1 MTQRI
6 LSIDTSHLRLQ
17 VLSPDDVRQIHQAT
31 LDLIESVGV
40 RFPSERALDILAER
54 GANVDREKQI
64 ARIPANVIEE
74 AMRNAPA
81 EYTLCAR
88 SAQENADLD
97 LHLDGRHAYLAVDGT
112 GVEVL
117 DPYTR
122 EKRVSTKA
130 DVATAMRVADYMQEV
145 ALVWPPVSAQDCPAE
160 TRGLHELEAV
170 WNNYAKHAQT
180 ETLVTAHEMRAAI
193 EMAAAVVGGRDA
205 LRRRPIL
212 SIMQCTISPL
222 AHDGGS
228 LEAALV
234 AAEAGLPVAF
244 MTMASCGFS
253 GPAALAGNLTVGN
266 AEVISALALM
276 QMAYPGCPVYYAA
289 AQTAMDPRTGAYTGG
304 GPEDYLF
311 GAATNHLAD
320 FYDIPLSMGAFATGA
335 KQPDWQAAFDN
346 VFAGFMPVLTGA
358 DLLQGAGML
367 YGSRI
372 FSYEQLLLDCEIYSA
387 IRLVASGLP
396 VSDET
401 LALDVVKDVGVGGN
415 FLAHKHTRRHIRD
428 LWQPRFVDRRPYS
441 AWEVDRVGPR
451 ELANEKARWIL
462 ENHQPTPL
470 DPQLSAELS
479 RIIASLERELGVS

>member
-6 LSIDTSHLRLQ
+6 LPIDTTHLRLQ

-31 LDLIESVGV
+31 LELIETVGV
-40 RFPSERALDILAER
+40 RFPSRRALDILADH
-54 GANVDREKQI
+54 GASVDGDKQI
-64 ARIPANVIEE
+64 ARIPGHVIEE
-74 AMRNAPA
+74 AMRQAPA
-81 EYTLCAR
+81 EYTLYPRAAR
-88 SAQENADLD
+88 ENTELE
-97 LHLDGRHAYLAVDGT
+97 LPLDGRHAYLAVDGT

-117 DPYTR
+117 DPYTGQ
-122 EKRVSTKA
+122 KRVSTKA
-130 DVATAMRVADYMQEV
+130 DVAGAMRVADYMEEI
-145 ALVWPPVSAQDCPAE
+145 ALIWPPVSAQDCPRE

-170 WNNYAKHAQT
+170 WNNYAKHVQT
-180 ETLVTAHEMRAAI
+180 ETLVTAREMEAAI
-193 EMAAAVVGGRDA
+193 EMAAAIAGGRDE
-205 LRRRPIL
+205 LRQRPVL

-228 LEAALV
+228 LEAAPV

-253 GPAALAGNLTVGN
+253 GPAALAGNLAVGN
-266 AEVISALALM
+266 AEVISGLALL

-289 AQTAMDPRTGAYTGG
+289 AQTAMDPRSGAYTGG

-320 FYDIPLSMGAFATGA
+320 FYNIPLSMGAFATGS

-346 VFAGFMPVLTGA
+346 VFAGLMPVLTGA

-387 IRLVASGLP
+387 IRQVAEGIP
-396 VSDET
+396 VNRET
-401 LALDVVKDVGVGGN
+401 LALEVIRDVGVGGN
-415 FLAHKHTRRHIRD
+415 FLAHKHTRDHIRA

-441 AWEVDRVGPR
+441 AWEADGKGPR
-451 ELANEKARWIL
+451 EWANEKARWIL
-462 ENHQPTPL
+462 ENHQPVPL
-470 DPQLSAELS
+470 DPRLSAELS
-479 RIIASLERELGVS
+479 RIIAALERELGVG

>member
-6 LSIDTSHLRLQ
+6 LPIDTTHLRLQ
-17 VLSPDDVRQIHQAT
+17 VLSPEDVKQIHQAT

-40 RFPSERALDILAER
+40 RFPSERALDILGDH
-54 GANVDREKQI
+54 GATIDREAQI
-64 ARIPANVIEE
+64 ARIPGHVVEE
-74 AMRNAPA
+74 AMSQAPA

-88 SAQENADLD
+88 ENRDLD
-97 LHLDGRHAYLAVDGT
+97 LPLDARHAYLAVDGT

-117 DPYTR
+117 DPYTG
-122 EKRVSTKA
+122 EKRVSTKG
-130 DVATAMRVADYMQEV
+130 DVADSMRVADYMEEI
-145 ALVWPPVSAQDCPAE
+145 ALIWPPVSAQDCPKE

-180 ETLVTAHEMRAAI
+180 ETLVTAHEMEAAVD
-193 EMAAAVVGGRDA
+193 MAAAIVGGRDE

-212 SIMQCTISPL
+212 STMQCTMSPL

-228 LEAALV
+228 LESALV

-266 AEVISALALM
+266 AEVISALAML
-276 QMAYPGCPVYYAA
+276 QMAHPGCPVYYAA

-320 FYDIPLSMGAFATGA
+320 FYNIPLSMGSFATGA

-346 VFAGFMPVLTGA
+346 VFAGFLPVLTGA

-367 YGSRI
+367 FGSRI
-372 FSYEQLLLDCEIYSA
+372 FAYEQLLLDCEIYSA
-387 IRLVASGLP
+387 IRHVANGIP
-396 VSDET
+396 VNEKT

-415 FLAHKHTRRHIRD
+415 FLAHRHTRDHIRD
-428 LWQPRFVDRRPYS
+428 LWQPRFIDRRPYS
-441 AWEVDRVGPR
+441 AWEADGKGPR
-451 ELANEKARWIL
+451 EWAVEKARWIL
-462 ENHQPTPL
+462 ENHQPAPL
-470 DPQLSAELS
+470 DPQPSAELS
-479 RIIASLERELGVS
+479 RIIAAVERELGVS

>member
-1 MTQRI
+1 MMPQRI
-6 LSIDTSHLRLQ
+6 LPIDTTHLRLQ
-17 VLSPDDVRQIHQAT
+17 VLSPADVGRVHQAT

-40 RFPSERALDILAER
+40 RFPSERALDVLHGH
-54 GANVDREKQI
+54 GARVDREKQI
-64 ARIPANVIEE
+64 ARIPAPLVE
-74 AMRNAPA
+74 AALSHAPA

-88 SAQENADLD
+88 ENPELD
-97 LHLDGRHAYLAVDGT
+97 LPLDGQHAYLAVDGT

-117 DPYTR
+117 DPVTGQ
-122 EKRVSTKA
+122 KRLSSKR
-130 DVATAMRVADYMQEV
+130 DVADAMRVADYMEEI
-145 ALVWPPVSAQDCPAE
+145 ALVWPPVSAQDSPAE
-160 TRGLHELEAV
+160 TRGPHELEAI
-170 WNNYAKHAQT
+170 WNNCAKHVQT
-180 ETLVTAHEMRAAI
+180 ETLVTGHEMAAAI
-193 EMAAAVVGGRDA
+193 EMAAALAGGREEM
-205 LRRRPIL
+205 RHRPLL

-228 LEAALV
+228 LEAALL
-234 AAEAGLPVAF
+234 AAEAGLPVGF

-266 AEVISALALM
+266 AEVISGLALL

-289 AQTAMDPRTGAYTGG
+289 AQTAMDPRSGAYTGG

-320 FYDIPLSMGAFATGA
+320 FYHVPLSMGAFATGA

-346 VFAGFMPVLTGA
+346 VFAGLMPVLTGG

-387 IRLVASGLP
+387 TRLVAQGIP
-396 VSDET
+396 VTDET
-401 LALDVVKDVGVGGN
+401 LALDVIKEVGVGGN
-415 FLAHKHTRRHIRD
+415 FMAHRHTRDHIAG

-441 AWEVDRVGPR
+441 AWEADGKGPR
-451 ELANEKARWIL
+451 EWAHDKARWIL
-462 ENHQPTPL
+462 DHHQPAPL
-470 DPQLSAELS
+470 DDRLSGELR
-479 RIIASLERELGVS
+479 RIIASLERELGVA

>member
-6 LSIDTSHLRLQ
+6 LPIDTSHLRLQ

-31 LDLIESVGV
+31 LELIETVGV
-40 RFPSERALDILAER
+40 RFPSRQALDILADH
-54 GANVDREKQI
+54 GATVDREKQI
-64 ARIPANVIEE
+64 ARIPGQVVEE
-74 AMRNAPA
+74 AMRQAPA
-81 EYTLCAR
+81 EYTLGAR
-88 SAQENADLD
+88 SARDNPELD
-97 LHLDGRHAYLAVDGT
+97 LPLDGQHAYLAVDGT
-112 GVEVL
+112 GIEVL
-117 DPYTR
+117 DPYTGQ
-122 EKRVSTKA
+122 KRASTKA
-130 DVATAMRVADYMQEV
+130 DVANAMRVADYMEEI
-145 ALVWPPVSAQDCPAE
+145 ALVWPPVSAQDCPAQ
-160 TRGLHELEAV
+160 TRGLHELEAI
-170 WNNYAKHAQT
+170 WNNYAKHVQT
-180 ETLVTAHEMRAAI
+180 ETLVTVHEMKAAV
-193 EMAAAVVGGRDA
+193 EMAAAIAGGRDE

-234 AAEAGLPVAF
+234 AAAAGLPVAF

-253 GPAALAGNLTVGN
+253 GPAALAGNLAVGN
-266 AEVISALALM
+266 AEVISGLALL

-289 AQTAMDPRTGAYTGG
+289 AQTAMDPRSGSYTGG

-320 FYDIPLSMGAFATGA
+320 FYNIPLSMGAFATGA

-387 IRLVASGLP
+387 VRRVAEGVP
-396 VSDET
+396 VNSET
-401 LALDVVKDVGVGGN
+401 LALDVIKDVGVGGN
-415 FLAHKHTRRHIRD
+415 FLAHKHTRDHIRD
-428 LWQPRFVDRRPYS
+428 MWQPRFVDRRLYS
-441 AWEVDRVGPR
+441 AWEADRKGPR
-451 ELANEKARWIL
+451 EWANEKARWIL

-470 DPQLSAELS
+470 DAQLSAELS
-479 RIIASLERELGVS
+479 RVIVTLERELGVR

>member
-6 LSIDTSHLRLQ
+6 LPIDTTHLRLQ
-17 VLSPDDVRQIHQAT
+17 ALSPEDVKQIHQAT
-31 LDLIESVGV
+31 LDLIENVGV
-40 RFPSERALDILAER
+40 RFPSERALDILGDH
-54 GANVDREKQI
+54 GATVDRKTQI
-64 ARIPANVIEE
+64 ARIPGHVVEE
-74 AMRNAPA
+74 AMSQAPA

-88 SAQENADLD
+88 ENRDLD
-97 LHLDGRHAYLAVDGT
+97 LPLDGRHAYLAVDGT

-117 DPYTR
+117 DPYTG

-130 DVATAMRVADYMQEV
+130 DVADSMRVADYTQEI
-145 ALVWPPVSAQDCPAE
+145 ALIWPPVSAQDCPKE

-180 ETLVTAHEMRAAI
+180 ETLVTAHEMEAAV
-193 EMAAAVVGGRDA
+193 EMAAAIAGGRDE

-212 SIMQCTISPL
+212 SVMQCTISPL

-228 LEAALV
+228 LESALV

-266 AEVISALALM
+266 AEVISALAML
-276 QMAYPGCPVYYAA
+276 QMAFPGCPVYYAA
-289 AQTAMDPRTGAYTGG
+289 AQTAMDPRSGAYTGG

-320 FYDIPLSMGAFATGA
+320 FYNIPLSMGSFATGA

-346 VFAGFMPVLTGA
+346 VFAGIMPVLTGA

-367 YGSRI
+367 FGSRI
-372 FSYEQLLLDCEIYSA
+372 FAYEQLLLDCEIYSA
-387 IRLVASGLP
+387 VRHVANGIP
-396 VSDET
+396 VNQET

-415 FLAHKHTRRHIRD
+415 FLAHRHTRDHIRD
-428 LWQPRFVDRRPYS
+428 LWQPRFIDRRPYS
-441 AWEVDRVGPR
+441 AWEADGKGPR
-451 ELANEKARWIL
+451 EWAVEKARWIL
-462 ENHQPTPL
+462 ENHQPVPL
-470 DPQLSAELS
+470 DPQLAAELS
-479 RIIASLERELGVS
+479 RIIVTVERDLGVS

>member
-6 LSIDTSHLRLQ
+6 LPIDTSHLRLQ

-40 RFPSERALDILAER
+40 RFPSERALDILAEH
-54 GANVDREKQI
+54 GASVDREKQI
-64 ARIPANVIEE
+64 ARIPGNVIEE
-74 AMRNAPA
+74 AMRQAPA
-81 EYTLCAR
+81 EYTLRAR
-88 SAQENADLD
+88 GNPELD
-97 LHLDGRHAYLAVDGT
+97 LPLDGRHAYLAVDGT

-117 DPYTR
+117 DPYTG

-130 DVATAMRVADYMQEV
+130 DVANAMRVADYMEEV

-387 IRLVASGLP
+387 MRLVANGLP
-396 VSDET
+396 VNQET

-441 AWEVDRVGPR
+441 AWEADGVGPR

-462 ENHQPTPL
+462 ENHQPDPL
-470 DPQLSAELS
+470 DPQLAAELS
-479 RIIASLERELGVS
+479 RIIASLERELGVR